1 MDPMYEHRVV
11 RDVAMADVL
20 RSDSTDTTDG
30 LGYCLGGV
38 AALLVGFF
46 ICGIPCGLLAL
57 RLGNEGIKRGATTFG
72 RVVKVGGWVETIG
85 TTLVLGATLAAAA
98 SLR

>member
-1 MDPMYEHRVV
+1 MYEHRVV
-11 RDVAMADVL
+11 REAAMPDVL
-20 RSDSTDTTDG
+20 RSNSTDTSDG
-30 LGYCLGGV
+30 LGYCLGGM

-46 ICGIPCGLLAL
+46 IFGIPCGLLAI

-72 RVVKVGGWVETIG
+72 PVVKVGGWVETLG